1 MFPDREENMERLI
14 CLVVGYC
21 FGLIQTSY
29 IIGRI
34 KGIDIR
40 KKGSGNAGTTNSIRV
55 MGWKF
60 GLITMACDIMKCIVP
75 VLIMRAVY
83 ASTGSAL
90 LLGLWTA
97 AGVVLGHDFPFYL
110 KFKGGKG
117 IATSAA
123 VMMGFDWRMGLCCL
137 VIFVVVV
144 AATRYVS
151 LASTLL
157 SAALIAEILIFYPG
171 RWDLFVLIVLYAGF
185 AIYRHRA
192 NIKRLLAGTESKL
205 GQKVEVKK

>member
-1 MFPDREENMERLI
+1 MERLI

-117 IATSAA
+117 IAATAGTIIA
-123 VMMGFDWRMGLCCL
+123 FADWHLIVAGIICF
-137 VIFVVVV
+137 FVPVLLS
-144 AATRYVS
+144 RFVS
-151 LASTLL
+151 LGSLCL
-157 SAALIAEILIFYPG
+157 SLSFLVGVIISGQLGVYDMAQNALIEMYILVA
-171 RWDLFVLIVLYAGF
+171 VLTALAFWLHRSNIV
-185 AIYRHRA
+185 
-192 NIKRLLAGTESKL
+192 RLATGTERKL
-205 GQKVEVKK
+205 F